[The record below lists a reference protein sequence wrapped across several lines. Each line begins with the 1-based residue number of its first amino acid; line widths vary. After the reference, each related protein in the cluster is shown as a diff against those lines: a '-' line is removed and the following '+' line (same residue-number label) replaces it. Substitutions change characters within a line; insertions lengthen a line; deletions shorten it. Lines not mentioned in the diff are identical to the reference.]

1 MAVIEF
7 NLGEVIRQHRKLS
20 GLSQAGLAK
29 LAGVGK
35 TVIFDLEHGK
45 ETVQLDTINK
55 VLAVLNIR
63 LEPRSPVLER
73 MANQAA
79 KESLK

>member
-1 MAVIEF
+1 MAVSEF
-7 NLGEVIRQHRKLS
+7 NFGNIIRQHRKLG

-45 ETVQLDTINK
+45 ETVQLDTLKK

-63 LEPRSPVLER
+63 LELHSPILER
-73 MANQAA
+73 MAKQAA
-79 KESLK
+79 REPIV